1 MRSAFTG
8 TSSSLPH
15 SERDVP
21 PLAAV
26 VGGNTE
32 ERRCNEREGGGQ
44 EGGGAVDGGGEGG
57 EEAVGEGEEG
67 GASRDP
73 LRSIKHA
80 RVEEHQGTRL
90 TAQEHQETA
99 EHQHAMLR
107 EELLR
112 MTNPGGASAG
122 GGGDVTLWR
131 GGVETYKTRV
141 RNVKVMLGRV
151 RLRYVSY
158 YSRYRAFIE
167 P

>member
-1 MRSAFTG
+1 VRAAFTSI
-8 TSSSLPH
+8 SSVPPH
-15 SERDVP
+15 SERDTP
-21 PLAAV
+21 PLASVA
-26 VGGNTE
+26 GGNTE
-32 ERRCNEREGGGQ
+32 ERTKREGGWQ
-44 EGGGAVDGGGEGG
+44 EGGGAVGGEEEGG

-67 GASRDP
+67 GASRTP

-112 MTNPGGASAG
+112 LTNPSGASAG
-122 GGGDVTLWR
+122 GLGDVTLWG
-131 GGVETYKTRV
+131 GGVETYETRV

-151 RLRYVSY
+151 RLRYVSC
-158 YSRYRAFIE
+158 
-167 P
+167 